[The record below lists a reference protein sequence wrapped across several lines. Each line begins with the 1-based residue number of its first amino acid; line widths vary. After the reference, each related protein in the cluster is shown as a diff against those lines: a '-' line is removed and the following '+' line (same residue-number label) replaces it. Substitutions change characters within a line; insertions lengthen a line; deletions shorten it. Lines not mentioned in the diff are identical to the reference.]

1 MSTTTTTDEL
11 LIRRRH
17 FYGVLAFYFFF
28 FLSLSCIPRLSLIT
42 LQGSRMSSISYII
55 YMPIPTSSTCFDFHL
70 CPCLLQCL

>member
-17 FYGVLAFYFFF
+17 FYGVLAFHIF
-28 FLSLSCIPRLSLIT
+28 FLSLSCIPRHSLIT

-55 YMPIPTSSTCFDFHL
+55 YMPIPTSSTCFDFHV